1 MQGYASGHP
10 NAESNSGKKRTST
23 WEMKERFTWAG
34 RRLAFRCSYGPL
46 TTVKCRQLG
55 KCLLVYFHETEILH
69 LTQLVQ
75 LCLLFLFHFTMS
87 IFTSFIVVTAGIDNF
102 FSIPG
107 KVTES
112 IVLKWPKLFT
122 PVSAICQIIT
132 NEKIWK
138 QYKKTWNVSFQKH
151 QLPILTFF
159 NESFCLFLSNIIFHW
174 RMVCIF

>member
-1 MQGYASGHP
+1 MQ
-10 NAESNSGKKRTST
+10 NLTNSGKKGTST
-23 WEMKERFTWAG
+23 WKMKEPFTWAA
-34 RRLAFRCSYGPL
+34 RRLAFRYSDRPL

-55 KCLLVYFHETEILH
+55 KCLLVYFHETEMLC
-69 LTQLVQ
+69 LTQLLQ

-87 IFTSFIVVTAGIDNF
+87 IFTFFIAVTAGIDNF
-102 FSIPG
+102 FFSITG

-112 IVLKWPKLFT
+112 VVLKWPKLFT
-122 PVSAICQIIT
+122 PVSVICQIIT

-159 NESFCLFLSNIIFHW
+159 NEAFCLFLSNNIFHW
-174 RMVCIF
+174 QMVCIF